1 MLGRKDYTRKEL
13 DDGRARIDEQL
24 RTLAKFEREF
34 FVNLLLTLDRLY
46 VHRLRSSTGKDG
58 NPLNEVELIVD
69 SLLNNDGVFRVDNKS
84 IKYKPEESVS
94 GLAVGDRIEL
104 DRAGFEEL
112 YGAFMA
118 DLEAKFVG

>member
-13 DDGRARIDEQL
+13 DDGRARIDAQL

-84 IKYKPEESVS
+84 IKYKPEESVT

-118 DLEAKFVG
+118 DLEAKFVT

>member
-13 DDGRARIDEQL
+13 DDGRARIDAQL
-24 RTLAKFEREF
+24 RTLAKFEGEF

-84 IKYKPEESVS
+84 IKYKPEESVT
-94 GLAVGDRIEL
+94 GLAVGDKIAF
-104 DRAGFEEL
+104 DREGFEAL
-112 YGAFMA
+112 HGAFMD

>member
-1 MLGRKDYTRKEL
+1 MLGRKDYERKEL
-13 DDGRARIDEQL
+13 DDGRARIDAQL
-24 RTLAKFEREF
+24 RTLAKFERELF
-34 FVNLLLTLDRLY
+34 LNLLLSLDRLY

-84 IKYKPEESVS
+84 IKYKPEESVT
-94 GLAVGDRIEL
+94 GLAVGEEIAL
-104 DRAGFEEL
+104 DRPGFEAL

>member
-1 MLGRKDYTRKEL
+1 MLGRKDYERKEL
-13 DDGRARIDEQL
+13 DDGRARIDAQL
-24 RTLAKFEREF
+24 RTLEKFEREF
-34 FVNLLLTLDRLY
+34 FLNLLFTLDRLY

-84 IKYKPEESVS
+84 IKYKPEESVT
-94 GLAVGDRIEL
+94 GLEVGDEIAL
-104 DRAGFEEL
+104 DRPGFEAL

-118 DLEAKFVG
+118 DLETKFVG

>member
-13 DDGRARIDEQL
+13 DDGRARIDMQL
-24 RTLAKFEREF
+24 QTLAKFEREF
-34 FVNLLLTLDRLY
+34 FANLLLTLDRLY

-69 SLLNNDGVFRVDNKS
+69 SLLNNDGVFRVHNKS
-84 IKYKPEESVS
+84 IKYKPEASVT

-104 DRAGFEEL
+104 DRPAFEKL
-112 YGAFMA
+112 YGAFMF
-118 DLEAKFVG
+118 DLEAKFIG

>member
-13 DDGRARIDEQL
+13 DDGRARIDAQL
-24 RTLAKFEREF
+24 QTLTKFEREF
-34 FVNLLLTLDRLY
+34 FANLLLTLDRLY

-58 NPLNEVELIVD
+58 NPLNEVELMVD

-84 IKYKPEESVS
+84 IKYKPEASVT

-104 DRAGFEEL
+104 DRAAFEKL
-112 YGAFMA
+112 YGAFMF
-118 DLEAKFVG
+118 DLEAKFIE